1 MIKKS
6 LEKLFQEQQ
15 KGVEF
20 NAFFR
25 MDFVL
30 ILILFILL
38 QHF

>member
-6 LEKLFQEQQ
+6 LEKLFPEQQ
-15 KGVEF
+15 KDVEL

-30 ILILFILL
+30 TLILFILL